1 MKINNINDL
10 LKYSEDIIYIEL
22 DEVDEVDEL
31 YYYTIRFLDDIY
43 TIVSDEE
50 LDEEYEDFLL
60 D

>member
-1 MKINNINDL
+1 MKIENINDL
-10 LKYSEDIIYIEL
+10 LKYNEDIIYIEL
-22 DEVDEVDEL
+22 DEVDEEYEL
-31 YYYTIRFLDDIY
+31 YYYTIRFLDTID

>member
-1 MKINNINDL
+1 MKIENINDL

-22 DEVDEVDEL
+22 DEVDEEYEL
-31 YYYTIRFLDDIY
+31 YYYTIRFLDTID